1 MKLVK
6 WFKSLFIQPRMN
18 VRGRAQEELN
28 AKLQE
33 AFDADKTPAVPN
45 TPKWR
50 LRLKGKSEY
59 YDAFDYNLPLF
70 IPLKI
75 SNLKYEA
82 LMQHTVNFFLKH
94 GLEVEAWQHLFVKDF
109 SHFQE
114 NLVYEF
120 TLYNGLKSAKRFNF
134 KTNVIALSS
143 LVLDNRRKF
152 RYYKSAF
159 KKLIQQEKRHK
170 IKSTW
175 SKEGYRY
182 VCKLERIHDKI
193 YLNLNKYKA
202 SARYKLL
209 R

>member
-1 MKLVK
+1 MKLFK

-18 VRGRAQEELN
+18 VRGRAQQELN

-45 TPKWR
+45 TPR
-50 LRLKGKSEY
+50 LRLVKDDS
-59 YDAFDYNLPLF
+59 DPALPLF

-75 SNLKYEA
+75 NKLKYEA